1 MNSPEKE
8 KEWWNKLKKLAA
20 EDDVAGFYM
29 EYAKYLEWN
38 NVISESRQA
47 IYKMAIRVTE
57 LLGN

>member
-20 EDDVAGFYM
+20 EDDVVGFYG
-29 EYAKYLEWN
+29 EYVKYLELN
-38 NVISESRQA
+38 SVISESRQA

>member
-20 EDDVAGFYM
+20 EDDVVGFYR
-29 EYAKYLEWN
+29 EYVKYLEWN
-38 NVISESRQA
+38 SVISESRQA